1 MKSYTTIRNYAA
13 SLSQNTSTTNLAL
26 FDQMINDS
34 HRRFLEK
41 YFFNESSTNITTVS
55 GQQYYPLPFNYSKLK
70 TGTLTIGSLK
80 WNPTEI
86 LTRREWD
93 SLNVFP
99 YYADIP
105 NNFFIYGGLFGIY
118 PIPSTTGNVIGYNY
132 KIRVPDLT
140 FADYTTGTVAVTTNN
155 QTVTG
160 SGTAFRTT
168 YLPTAIT
175 LLTNAVTST
184 NSPLPTYTYE
194 NGTAGVGATITMSA
208 AAVLQVG
215 GVDVVLNDVILV
227 KDETGDNAPYN
238 GLYKVTTAGTTTVA
252 AVLTR
257 NTDNDATS
265 EFVGK
270 AVFVTNSKITW
281 AYTNLTAPTVGTTA
295 ITLQVTNSVLNLNL
309 WIKFT
314 APSGDNNWYQIASIE
329 SDTSLTLINT
339 YQGINTTGASYIIGQ
354 MPLLLE
360 DYHDVLVF
368 DSLVTYFSSIVDNPN
383 KLKEFT
389 ARRNEIT
396 NMMDEYVGTK
406 SLNVNLGRRAIGQ
419 NPNLFGQTYG

>member
-1 MKSYTTIRNYAA
+1 MKSTTTLQNMFG
-13 SLSQNTSTTNLAL
+13 SLTQNTSTTNLAL
-26 FDQMINDS
+26 GLQLINDS

-93 SLNVFP
+93 DLNVFP
-99 YYADIP
+99 YYVDIP
-105 NNFFIYGGLFGIY
+105 NNFFIYNGLFGVF
-118 PIPSTTGNVIGYNY
+118 PIPSTTGNIIGYNY

-160 SGTAFRTT
+160 NTTAFRTT
-168 YLPTAIT
+168 YLPAAIT
-175 LLTNAVTST
+175 LLTNATTST
-184 NSPLPTYTYE
+184 NSALPTYTYD
-194 NGTAGVGATITMSA
+194 NGTAGVGATITMSSA
-208 AAVLQVG
+208 AALEVG
-215 GVDVVLNDVILV
+215 GVSLVLNDIVLV

-238 GLYKVTTAGTTTVA
+238 GLYKVTTAGTSTVA

-257 NTDNDATS
+257 NTDNDATG

-270 AVFVTNSKITW
+270 AVFVSNSKVTW
-281 AYTNLTAPTVGTTA
+281 AYTNLSAPTVGTTA
-295 ITLQVTNSVLNLNL
+295 ITVQITNSVLNLNL
-309 WIKFT
+309 WIKVT

-329 SDTSLTLINT
+329 SDTSLTLVNT
-339 YQGINTTGASYIIGQ
+339 YQGTTVSGASYTLGQ

-368 DSLVTYFSSIVDNPN
+368 DSLVTYFSSTVDNRV
-383 KLKEFT
+383 KKEEF
-389 ARRNEIT
+389 REKRKEIT
-396 NMMDEYVGTK
+396 DMMDDYVGTK
-406 SLNVNLGRRAIGQ
+406 SLNVNLGRKGVGQ
-419 NPNLFGQTYG
+419 NPNLYSQSIG